1 MNKLE
6 ILSAFNVH
14 FLDFLQDI
22 QRIFPNDV
30 DINTA
35 INFLQTVKKTNPRL
49 IIIFFKENINDLY
62 GEQIHKNDLTYFLNK
77 KYDNDIIGDSTKI
90 ILDKIDQLRE
100 PIRKMNDTNK
110 QYMLK
115 YMQDL
120 CKLSV
125 LYNSLEK

>member
-6 ILSAFNVH
+6 ILSAFNIH

-22 QRIFPNDV
+22 ERVFPNDV
-30 DINTA
+30 DIKTA

-49 IIIFFKENINDLY
+49 IIVFFKQQINDLY
-62 GEQIHKNDLTYFLNK
+62 GEYIHKNDLTYFLNK
-77 KYDNDIIGDSTKI
+77 KYDNDIIGDSTMV

-100 PIRKMNDTNK
+100 PISKMNDKNK
-110 QYMLK
+110 QHMLK

-125 LYNSLEK
+125 LYDSLQ

>member
-120 CKLSV
+120 CKISV

>member
-22 QRIFPNDV
+22 ERVFPNDV
-30 DINTA
+30 DIKTA

-49 IIIFFKENINDLY
+49 IIIFFKQHINDLY
-62 GEQIHKNDLTYFLNK
+62 GEYIHKNDLTYFLNK
-77 KYDNDIIGDSTKI
+77 KYDNDIIGDSTKD
-90 ILDKIDQLRE
+90 ILNKIDQLRE
-100 PIRKMNDTNK
+100 PIRKMDSKNK
-110 QYMLK
+110 QHILQ

-125 LYNSLEK
+125 LYNSLQ

>member
-22 QRIFPNDV
+22 ERVFPNDV
-30 DINTA
+30 DIKTA

-49 IIIFFKENINDLY
+49 IIVFFKQQINDLY
-62 GEQIHKNDLTYFLNK
+62 GEYIHKNDLTYFLNK
-77 KYDNDIIGDSTKI
+77 KYDNDIIGDSTKD
-90 ILDKIDQLRE
+90 ILNKIDQLRE
-100 PIRKMNDTNK
+100 PIRKMDSKNK
-110 QYMLK
+110 QHILQ

-125 LYNSLEK
+125 LYNSLQ

>member
-6 ILSAFNVH
+6 VLSAFNVH

-22 QRIFPNDV
+22 ERVFPNDV
-30 DINTA
+30 DIKTA

-49 IIIFFKENINDLY
+49 IIVFFKQQINDLY
-62 GEQIHKNDLTYFLNK
+62 GEYIYKNDLTYFLNK
-77 KYDNDIIGDSTKI
+77 KYDNDIIGDSTKV

-100 PIRKMNDTNK
+100 PISKMNDTNK
-110 QYMLK
+110 QHMLK

-125 LYNSLEK
+125 LYNSLQ